1 MKKRVKYYKTFLNF
15 PLFLKSKH
23 NLEKQGLK
31 NTPLFRVVDLSHA
44 TGGRYTDFYKE
55 DALGMDSRTPRVSC
69 SKICILFDNIVYGQL
84 NYFLCNS
91 CSFLIYISSKK
102 CSYIST

>member
-44 TGGRYTDFYKE
+44 TGGRYTDF
-55 DALGMDSRTPRVSC
+55 GMDSRTPRVSC
-69 SKICILFDNIVYGQL
+69 SKIFILFDNIVYGQL
-84 NYFLCNS
+84 N
-91 CSFLIYISSKK
+91 
-102 CSYIST
+102 